1 MLGNDLHGLVID
13 ESEGCPQDFVTPDD
27 FVEAPLQGIGVEA
40 ACETQRGRH
49 VVSDAVRFQLIEKPK
64 TLLRE

>member
-1 MLGNDLHGLVID
+1 LIVDD
-13 ESEGCPQDFVTPDD
+13 SESRAQAFMTPDD
-27 FVEAPLQGIGVEA
+27 FVDAPLQGVRVEPA
-40 ACETQRGRH
+40 GETQRGRH